1 MSPWKM
7 QTNNNIIGNLSK
19 VKKKMENDKS
29 KLVQEEHI
37 NQEKAKADE
46 IKREIINFKYSSQIN
61 TKKTPL

>member
-1 MSPWKM
+1 
-7 QTNNNIIGNLSK
+7 
-19 VKKKMENDKS
+19 MENDKS